1 MAKIRWQIMKQMS
14 TVDPRNHLI
23 VHQKFKLYWPL
34 SPNIFAA
41 AVKPLCF
48 FAIHPR
54 SHVLFVSK
62 LAQF

>member
-23 VHQKFKLYWPL
+23 VHQKFKLYWYL

-41 AVKPLCF
+41 AVKPPCF
-48 FAIHPR
+48 FAIHR
-54 SHVLFVSK
+54 LVDL
-62 LAQF
+62 